1 MSKPTEEEIAQMAQ
15 EALEGNDPEK
25 TRDTLLAL
33 LDAGGDRPDL
43 LHALAATQLALG
55 EAAQAL
61 NHILRAER
69 LVQSEQ
75 GDEPMLAAL
84 MHTRAACYED
94 LAQAEQAADTY
105 RSILALE
112 GSHAR
117 ARQALGHLL
126 LSWGRPTRG
135 CEHLQT
141 YLDDG
146 SDLAE
151 HLEGTAAYLRGV
163 QRVLGDDVHP
173 TMFLEA
179 HREGYCGF
187 FDHHADAT
195 AEKGWIAEAA
205 VMMRND
211 AGEVVPSIPEG
222 APPYAAIRVDLVD
235 PESGQ
240 RGQVGERPMVVA
252 LQDYEAVAQA
262 PLLLEWPPS
271 DHPFGVWVST
281 QCPWDHMPIQVRFA
295 DPDAD
300 AVALFEPL
308 LAAWYRSG
316 WDGAFGEAE
325 RGRFH
330 DVVAPVASGPAGVV
344 SYLDLGRAELR
355 CLDDLRERLVALHA
369 QHPLHSVLFGR
380 GFLPA

>member
-33 LDAGGDRPDL
+33 LEAGGDRADL
-43 LHALAATQLALG
+43 LHALAATQVALG

-69 LVQSEQ
+69 LIEGEAGS
-75 GDEPMLAAL
+75 EPMLAAL

-94 LAQAEQAADTY
+94 LAQAEQAANTY
-105 RSILALE
+105 RAITGLE

-117 ARQALGHLL
+117 ALQALGHLL
-126 LSWGRPTRG
+126 LSWGRPDEG
-135 CEHLQT
+135 QAKLQA

-146 SDLAE
+146 SDIAE
-151 HLEGTAAYLRGV
+151 HLEGTAAYLRGA

-173 TMFLEA
+173 TLFLEA

-187 FDHHADAT
+187 FDHHAAAM

-205 VMMRND
+205 VMMRNE
-211 AGEVVPSIPEG
+211 AGEVVPSIPDG

-235 PESGQ
+235 PASGQ

-262 PLLLEWPPS
+262 PLLLSWPPD
-271 DHPFGVWVST
+271 DHPFGLWVST
-281 QCPWDHMPIQVRFA
+281 QCPWDHLPIQVRFA

-300 AVALFEPL
+300 AVQLFEPL
-308 LAAWYRSG
+308 LADWYRAG
-316 WDGAFGEAE
+316 WDGAFGAAE

-330 DVVAPVASGPAGVV
+330 DIVPPVPSGPAGVV
-344 SYLDLGRAELR
+344 AYVDLGRAELR
-355 CLDDLRERLVALHA
+355 ALDDLRERLVALHA
-369 QHPLHSVLFGR
+369 EHPIRSVLFGR
-380 GFLPA
+380 GFIPA